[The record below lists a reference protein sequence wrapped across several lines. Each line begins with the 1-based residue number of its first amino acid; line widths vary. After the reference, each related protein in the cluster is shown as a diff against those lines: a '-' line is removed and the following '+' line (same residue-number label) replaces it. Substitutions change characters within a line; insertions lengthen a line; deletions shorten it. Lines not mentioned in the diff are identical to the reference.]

1 MNSMEKLYQENKKLK
16 QQLDWYN
23 DFVDYVQQQSTNIY
37 NEACVH
43 ADYMEETI
51 QDEKDEEAF
60 KRSE

>member
-1 MNSMEKLYQENKKLK
+1 MQKLYQENKKLK

-51 QDEKDEEAF
+51 KDEQDEQVSRHL
-60 KRSE
+60 RS

>member
-1 MNSMEKLYQENKKLK
+1 MNSMQKLYEENKKLK
-16 QQLDWYN
+16 QKADWYW
-23 DFVDYVQQQSTNIY
+23 DFVDYVQQNNKTIY
-37 NEACVH
+37 EEACVH